1 MGRPRPFSR
10 STVLVV
16 EDDDDQRSLAATVFE
31 EAGFKVVECASAE
44 AAVAVIDARRGEIA
58 MIFTDVRLSG
68 VMDGVELAQIACAK
82 APTVPVIVTSG
93 ASGERLRDLPARTEY
108 MQKPWRALELLM
120 RAERVRADGDHV
132 AWRGDI
138 L

>member
-1 MGRPRPFSR
+1 MGQSKLFFR

-31 EAGFKVVECASAE
+31 EAGFKVIECNSAE
-44 AAVAVIDARRGEIA
+44 AAAAVIDAKRGEIA

-68 VMDGVELAQIACAK
+68 AMDGVALAQIACDK
-82 APTVPVIVTSG
+82 TPTVPVIVTSG
-93 ASGERLRDLPARTEY
+93 ASGDRLRDLPAHTEY

-120 RAERVRADGDHV
+120 RAERVRADSDNV